1 MAFDELKGL
10 VGSLRLAV
18 DTEMM
23 EPQQA
28 PQQDSRLLV
37 AGDNYGVRRAS
48 FWRARG
54 THSR

>member
-1 MAFDELKGL
+1 VAFDELKGL